1 MDKIINEI
9 SNIKVLNLKEYNNLI
24 SRYGI
29 NDVNL
34 AFKQILNL
42 STKKQ
47 ELLKLYSIASIGI
60 DITSQNKRNNRTGRN
75 KNIRYINVPIDK
87 IFRVL

>member
-29 NDVNL
+29 NDV
-34 AFKQILNL
+34 I
-42 STKKQ
+42 
-47 ELLKLYSIASIGI
+47 
-60 DITSQNKRNNRTGRN
+60 
-75 KNIRYINVPIDK
+75 
-87 IFRVL
+87 

>member
-47 ELLKLYSIASIGI
+47 ELLKLYSIAFY
-60 DITSQNKRNNRTGRN
+60 
-75 KNIRYINVPIDK
+75 RY
-87 IFRVL
+87 